1 MLQGQAAC
9 WFDFVD
15 PAMKRPAA
23 SLHGPASSP
32 IKRPAAKPKPKPKA
46 KAKSKVI
53 KAKDP
58 PKGRSMDEARL
69 KSTATWFVKIVEEP
83 LPKAW

>member
-1 MLQGQAAC
+1 
-9 WFDFVD
+9 
-15 PAMKRPAA
+15 MKRPAA

-83 LPKAW
+83 LPKA